1 MTDHDLLS
9 DTDAAMWTQPLPAW
23 FAEHGRHHLPWRQTT
38 DPWRVL
44 VSEVMLQQTSVSRV
58 LPRWERFLHR
68 WPDAAA
74 CAAAALD
81 DVLREWQGLGYPR
94 RARALWLTAAR
105 VAADGWPA
113 DEAGLRSLPGVGAYT
128 ARALL
133 AFSDVGTAVV
143 PPRDVNVGRVAARAA
158 LGSEPEH
165 LRGCMLDG
173 VLDESRPPS
182 MSIREYT
189 YALFDIGA
197 LHCRSRPRCEGCP
210 LAPGCTFRCS
220 GTAVVP
226 RRHPRYE
233 GSLRQLRGAILAAA
247 LDNPTLAGASLRE
260 AVSGI
265 PGATPQRFDEAFAG
279 LVIDGLLPGCDAGVC

>member
-1 MTDHDLLS
+1 
-9 DTDAAMWTQPLPAW
+9 MWTEPLPVW
-23 FAEHGRHHLPWRQTT
+23 FAEHGRHQLPWRQTT

-44 VSEVMLQQTSVSRV
+44 VSEVMLQQTTVSRV

-74 CAAAALD
+74 CAGAALD

-105 VAADGWPA
+105 VATEGWPA
-113 DEAGLRSLPGVGAYT
+113 DEAGLTSLPGVGVYT

-133 AFSDVGTAVV
+133 AFSDVGTAAGA
-143 PPRDVNVGRVAARAA
+143 PRDVNVARVAARAA
-158 LGSEPEH
+158 LGSEPAH
-165 LRGCMLDG
+165 VRGSLLDAL
-173 VLDESRPPS
+173 LDESRPPG
-182 MSIREYT
+182 MPMRDYT
-189 YALFDIGA
+189 YALFDVGA
-197 LHCRSRPRCEGCP
+197 LHCRSRPRCAGCP
-210 LAPGCTFRCS
+210 LAPGCTFRDS
-220 GTAVVP
+220 SATVAP

-247 LDNPTLAGASLRE
+247 LDNPRLVGASLRQV
-260 AVSGI
+260 VSGI

-279 LVIDGLLPGCDAGVC
+279 LVIDGLLPDGDAGVC

>member
-1 MTDHDLLS
+1 
-9 DTDAAMWTQPLPAW
+9 MWTEPLPVW

-58 LPRWERFLHR
+58 LPRWELFLRR
-68 WPDAAA
+68 WPDPAA

-113 DEAGLRSLPGVGAYT
+113 DEAGLSSLPGVGAYT

-143 PPRDVNVGRVAARAA
+143 APRDVNVGRVAARAA
-158 LGSEPEH
+158 LGSEPAH
-165 LRGCMLDG
+165 LRGSVLNG
-173 VLDESRPPS
+173 LLDESRPPG
-182 MSIREYT
+182 MPIRNYT
-189 YALFDIGA
+189 YALFDVGA
-197 LHCRSRPRCEGCP
+197 LHCRSRPRCADCP
-210 LAPGCTFRCS
+210 LAPGCSFRHS
-220 GTAVVP
+220 NATVVP

-247 LDNPTLAGASLRE
+247 LDNPRLTRASLRQ

-265 PGATPQRFDEAFAG
+265 PGATPPRFDEAFAG
-279 LVIDGLLPGCDAGVC
+279 LVIDGLLPGSDAAVS